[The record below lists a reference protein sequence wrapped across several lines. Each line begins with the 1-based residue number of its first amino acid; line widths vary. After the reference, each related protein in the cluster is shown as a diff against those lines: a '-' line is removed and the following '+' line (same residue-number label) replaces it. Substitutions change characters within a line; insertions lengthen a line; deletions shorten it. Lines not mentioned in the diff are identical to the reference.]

1 MQDRAFMHE
10 ARKLRRLPRVVA
22 LLIVLGVLVLVTGA
36 LVMAYKFGAAAA
48 IASAAGVLVYY
59 KEPALEFDW
68 RGAFDEL
75 ADGVGRVLDWLAA
88 LFDW

>member
-1 MQDRAFMHE
+1 MQDEAFMDD
-10 ARKLRRLPRVVA
+10 AGKPRRVPRVVA
-22 LLIVLGVLVLVTGA
+22 LLVVLGTVVLVTGA
-36 LVMAYKFGAAAA
+36 LVMAYKFGASAAV
-48 IASAAGVLVYY
+48 ASAAGVLVYY

-75 ADGVGRVLDWLAA
+75 ADGIGKVLDRMAA